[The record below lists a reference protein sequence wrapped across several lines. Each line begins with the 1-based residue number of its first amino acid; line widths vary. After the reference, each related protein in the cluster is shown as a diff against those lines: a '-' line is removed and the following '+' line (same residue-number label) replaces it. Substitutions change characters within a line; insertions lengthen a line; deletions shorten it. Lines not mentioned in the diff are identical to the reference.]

1 MSELWQIYDNIYL
14 FPDEMQSKICAMLQ
28 AYIKCLCI
36 IYTYEATSTMLDMD
50 LEKVT
55 NSMNL
60 EHGSFM
66 LLSE

>member
-36 IYTYEATSTMLDMD
+36 IYTYEANFYYARYGLGESH
-50 LEKVT
+50 EF
-55 NSMNL
+55 N
-60 EHGSFM
+60 EPRAWFIYAI
-66 LLSE
+66 E